1 MSKIV
6 DRRETRMAWRS
17 LSHRQ
22 WLILAM
28 ALLAGCSPADPQPT
42 WPQLGEVV
50 QITATVVDDPM
61 GEPTISE
68 PFLVPPD
75 YVAALL
81 EAFSPPVYDQLPPE
95 KWLNDV
101 ARLKIE
107 LVDGRIVDVRVVFYG
122 KESVRYVV
130 DGVPCLRGGAY
141 RPIEV
146 SIDQNYDFYA
156 AESFGVAGFLNAL
169 RKGNVAEAEEV
180 LQVLK
185 RSAGKLP
192 PEDLDESS
200 AEK

>member
-1 MSKIV
+1 MP
-6 DRRETRMAWRS
+6 S

-28 ALLAGCSPADPQPT
+28 ALLEGCGAADPQPVF
-42 WPQLGEVV
+42 PQFSEVAKV
-50 QITATVVDDPM
+50 TATVVDDPM
-61 GEPTISE
+61 GEPAMSE
-68 PFLVPPD
+68 PFSVPPD

-81 EAFSPPVYDQLPPE
+81 EALSPPVYDQLPPE

-122 KESVRYVV
+122 KEAVRYVV

-146 SIDQNYDFYA
+146 SIDQNYDFYS